1 MLLQR
6 KNKLIITVV
15 LLCLALFSFFVVSQS
30 EAISSMNE
38 SVIESLDN
46 KKMTVAKLATTS
58 TAASTAITLIPGDA
72 GQPLAENLADISDYL
87 LIVIA
92 SIWLQKFLI
101 TVTAIISFKFL
112 FPIAIFSLIIYLFV
126 KREVWLSLALKLSL
140 FAILIFTI
148 IPASVFLSE
157 SIEKNYEASI
167 SQTIEKAEK
176 NNIQV
181 EKSATK
187 NKDKGFWD
195 GIKSKVKSSSK
206 KVVTQ
211 FERSLSN
218 MIDAVA
224 VLLVTSCIIPI
235 LVLYSFIKIINVI
248 FGLSISTRKA
258 DYTFIKNGINK
269 LGNKKRVAE

>member
-6 KNKLIITVV
+6 KNKLIFTVV

-30 EAISSMNE
+30 EAISNMNE
-38 SVIESLDN
+38 SVIASLDQ
-46 KKMTVAKLATTS
+46 KKITVAKLATTS
-58 TAASTAITLIPGDA
+58 TAASTAITLIPGDV

-101 TVTAIISFKFL
+101 TVTAMISFKFL
-112 FPIAIFSLIIYLFV
+112 FPIALLSLIAYLFV
-126 KREVWLSLALKLSL
+126 KKEVWLSLALKLSL
-140 FAILIFTI
+140 FAVLVFAI
-148 IPASVFLSE
+148 IPSSVFLSN

-176 NNIQV
+176 NNGEV
-181 EKSATK
+181 EKSASK
-187 NKDKGFWD
+187 KKDKNFWND
-195 GIKSKVKSSSK
+195 ITSKVKSSSK
-206 KVVTQ
+206 KLIAQ
-211 FERSLSN
+211 FENTLSH

-235 LVLYSFIKIINVI
+235 LVLYSFIKIINII

-258 DYTFIKNGINK
+258 DYALVKNGINK
-269 LGNKKRVAE
+269 LNRKKRVIE